1 MRYRIVWVWLRF
13 LSIFAYTPVRLD
25 PHLTPVFLT
34 TNACIKISTSCAK
47 KVDWLSPLSQ
57 GGARYLWIQ
66 SLQSLFSQVLCLLEQ
81 MHFYTPSPIVS
92 ERCVFPRHI
101 SSSANGWRVSKNTNR
116 TFYSVLGATLT
127 VEIKFSNPQVLG
139 HHLFHIPLVL
149 RYLHSGVSTF
159 GSSAPLLR
167 GAPFLRS
174 KEDSFTA
181 TFCFQSFAER
191 AIWTAM
197 EIFIFDVFSLFALR
211 WDKVHI
217 FSNIFTFATP
227 SFGLFVSVLWKSRQP
242 FLRLRICRDV
252 FLLFCL
258 LDISDFCDFSHISVF
273 ELLFHELLWG
283 ITFRMALKFLCF
295 RTELGSSTLVCSITL
310 CKRSSFFAKNRIL
323 LARSFPRRSVN

>member
-1 MRYRIVWVWLRF
+1 
-13 LSIFAYTPVRLD
+13 
-25 PHLTPVFLT
+25 
-34 TNACIKISTSCAK
+34 
-47 KVDWLSPLSQ
+47 
-57 GGARYLWIQ
+57 
-66 SLQSLFSQVLCLLEQ
+66 

-139 HHLFHIPLVL
+139 HHLFHISLVL

-191 AIWTAM
+191 AIWTAR
-197 EIFIFDVFSLFALR
+197 EIFSFDVFSLFALR

-217 FSNIFTFATP
+217 FSNIFTFATL

-258 LDISDFCDFSHISVF
+258 LDISDFMISHTSL
-273 ELLFHELLWG
+273 ELLFTKLSWG
-283 ITFRMALKFLCF
+283 WFFVWHSKSRCFWHIFSDWGVLFRI
-295 RTELGSSTLVCSITL
+295 CSI
-310 CKRSSFFAKNRIL
+310 SFCNGVHFLQKIDFYWLEVSLDAQ
-323 LARSFPRRSVN
+323 